1 MDFFFSLKQCLFIL
15 SKRKHR
21 WWEPAWWQSVS
32 RLMWGSAPVTSRL
45 LERGL
50 RWGQGWSQAAC
61 TPTQAQDPGQSLNR
75 GSFYFY
81 THNTIEVLSTR
92 LGFLL
97 PRRPSVFRR
106 GWWKLEWIPAP
117 VQSTETP
124 RKGACCSSADSEGGR
139 MVISLGPRLLPLP
152 SYHKPSYTTLTQ
164 AEAWYKIP
172 LNAIKTKKSFPL
184 AKKSY
189 KPYAL
194 ISQEMGGRRELAKA
208 YEFFFGFFGSTPS

>member
-1 MDFFFSLKQCLFIL
+1 
-15 SKRKHR
+15 
-21 WWEPAWWQSVS
+21 
-32 RLMWGSAPVTSRL
+32 
-45 LERGL
+45 
-50 RWGQGWSQAAC
+50 
-61 TPTQAQDPGQSLNR
+61 
-75 GSFYFY
+75 
-81 THNTIEVLSTR
+81 
-92 LGFLL
+92 
-97 PRRPSVFRR
+97 
-106 GWWKLEWIPAP
+106 
-117 VQSTETP
+117 
-124 RKGACCSSADSEGGR
+124 

-208 YEFFFGFFGSTPS
+208 YEFFFLVFLVAHLASLA